1 MKDNRLDA
9 LKEIKFLSTRI
20 FQTLSENIHYEMFKY
35 LDYRDLLEVRRTKL
49 GGFQLTSNKI
59 LRARI
64 KNYLPELKFKFVQ
77 TEKRKSNRNG
87 L

>member
-49 GGFQLTSNKI
+49 G
-59 LRARI
+59 
-64 KNYLPELKFKFVQ
+64 E
-77 TEKRKSNRNG
+77 
-87 L
+87 